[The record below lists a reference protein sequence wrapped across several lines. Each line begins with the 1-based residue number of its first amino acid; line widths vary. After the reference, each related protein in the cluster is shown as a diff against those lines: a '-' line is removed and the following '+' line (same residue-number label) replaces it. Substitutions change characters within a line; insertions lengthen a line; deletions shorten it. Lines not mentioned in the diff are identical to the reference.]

1 MSEISAADSASPG
14 RKTGGKPAKP
24 VAKKAAKP
32 TKPSGRF
39 VPLVKNPK
47 QRSTALSPDATQQE
61 IDAMRALKRRPKPGR
76 NGPSVDER
84 IQSQGGVDWVLEQVV
99 SGQSLQN
106 IAALAD
112 VSIGSLVNWLSRDA
126 ERERLVLDARRRMAV
141 LWDEQALALIESAK
155 TPLELQRAQ
164 QMAWHLRWRA
174 SKMAPRV
181 YGDKVQQEVTGAGG
195 GPIAVQIEFVQ
206 PPPRQE

>member
-14 RKTGGKPAKP
+14 RKTGGKPS
-24 VAKKAAKP
+24 KKSAKP
-32 TKPSGRF
+32 TKMPGRF
-39 VPLVKNPK
+39 VPLVDSPK
-47 QRSTALSPDATQQE
+47 QRSTALPPDATQQE

-84 IQSQGGVDWVLEQVV
+84 LQAQGGVDWVLEQVV

-126 ERERLVLDARRRMAV
+126 ERERLVLEARRRMAV
-141 LWDEQALALIESAK
+141 LWDEQAFALIESAQ

-181 YGDKVQQEVTGAGG
+181 YGDKMQQEVTGAGG

>member
-1 MSEISAADSASPG
+1 MMARMSETVAKESDKPPRKRAAAQTSAKAP
-14 RKTGGKPAKP
+14 
-24 VAKKAAKP
+24 AKKAA
-32 TKPSGRF
+32 GRF
-39 VPLVKNPK
+39 VPLVESPK
-47 QRSTALSPDATQQE
+47 QRSTALAPDATQQE

-84 IQSQGGVDWVLEQVV
+84 LQAQGGVDWVLEQVV

-126 ERERLVLDARRRMAV
+126 ERERLVLEARRRMAV
-141 LWDEQALALIESAK
+141 LWDEQAFALIESAQ